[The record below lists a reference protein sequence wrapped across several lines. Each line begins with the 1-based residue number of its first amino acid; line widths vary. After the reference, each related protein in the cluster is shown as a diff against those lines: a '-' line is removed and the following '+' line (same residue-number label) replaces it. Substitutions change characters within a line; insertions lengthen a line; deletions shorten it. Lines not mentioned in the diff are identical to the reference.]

1 MVVIQRTLNL
11 NAVEPAQT
19 FKIPGVRVTRDPDTY
34 VRLMLHV
41 AKDRHNNNPEYRFR
55 LAEREK
61 PKQKKG
67 LSCRH
72 YNGKISFIRVED
84 LSEVGPELHFV
95 NGQIITSPTTVLVAD
110 LLPAINTKNELLFQI
125 TATASSEVDGE
136 ALGTEE
142 PADFM
147 DEI

>member
-41 AKDRHNNNPEYRFR
+41 AKDHHNNNPEYRFR

-61 PKQKKG
+61 PKQG

-72 YNGKISFIRVED
+72 YSGKISFIRVED
-84 LSEVGPELHFV
+84 VKWGLSFTL
-95 NGQIITSPTTVLVAD
+95 
-110 LLPAINTKNELLFQI
+110 
-125 TATASSEVDGE
+125 
-136 ALGTEE
+136 
-142 PADFM
+142 
-147 DEI
+147 

>member
-1 MVVIQRTLNL
+1 MVVIRRTMNL
-11 NAVEPAQT
+11 NAVEPAQS
-19 FKIPGVRVTRDPDTY
+19 FKIPGVRVTRDPDTF

-41 AKDRHNNNPEYRFR
+41 AKDHHNNNPEYRFR
-55 LAEREK
+55 LSGRRK
-61 PKQKKG
+61 PKQKRG
-67 LSCRH
+67 LSCRF
-72 YNGKISFIRVED
+72 YSKISFLRVED

-95 NGQIITSPTTVLVAD
+95 NGEIITSPTRVLVAD

-125 TATASSEVDGE
+125 TATASSEADGE

-142 PADFM
+142 PADFT

>member
-41 AKDRHNNNPEYRFR
+41 AKDHHDNPEYRFR
-55 LAEREK
+55 LFERRK
-61 PKQKKG
+61 PKQKRG
-67 LSCRH
+67 LSCRF
-72 YNGKISFIRVED
+72 YSGKISFLRVED

-95 NGQIITSPTTVLVAD
+95 NGEIITSPTRVLVAD

-125 TATASSEVDGE
+125 TATVR
-136 ALGTEE
+136 TFRFH
-142 PADFM
+142 P
-147 DEI
+147 

>member
-1 MVVIQRTLNL
+1 MVVVRRTMNL
-11 NAVEPAQT
+11 NAVEPAQS
-19 FKIPGVRVTRDPDTY
+19 FKIPGVRVTRDPDTF

-41 AKDRHNNNPEYRFR
+41 AKDHHNNNPEYRFR
-55 LAEREK
+55 LSGRRK
-61 PKQKKG
+61 PKQKRG
-67 LSCRH
+67 LSCRF
-72 YNGKISFIRVED
+72 YSGKISFLRVED

-95 NGQIITSPTTVLVAD
+95 NGEIITSPTTVLVAD

-125 TATASSEVDGE
+125 TATASSEADGE

-142 PADFM
+142 PADFT